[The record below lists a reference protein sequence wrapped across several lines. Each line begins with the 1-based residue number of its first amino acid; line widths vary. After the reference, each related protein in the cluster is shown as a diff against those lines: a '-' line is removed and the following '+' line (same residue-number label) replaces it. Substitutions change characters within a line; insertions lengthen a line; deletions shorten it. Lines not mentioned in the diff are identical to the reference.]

1 MLVLIT
7 TKTINQNPSFD
18 SIYKIIIEGVNISLV
33 SHPPHLLDQKNTASP
48 SSFIPFCAFQSQL
61 NISEPITF
69 LPDSSFPVC
78 NSFTPV
84 ALNGQLCYNIKVN
97 MTGRNGKDGGLVLVL
112 DLNEDRSLSF
122 DSLSHSE
129 AEEDFTMWRLDERD
143 QDARN
148 DPKIHLRL
156 LTPFIGIGGGSY
168 HMTSVTKMMGTE
180 SFLAMQ
186 EKDRRCVHEKAEDCQ
201 NRKIY
206 EKCGCFPW
214 ELQSIQ
220 VIFLVLQVVF
230 FITTS
235 LSFLSGGC
243 AVFSKRERLL

>member
-18 SIYKIIIEGVNISLV
+18 FIHKIIIEGVNISLV
-33 SHPPHLLDQKNTASP
+33 SHPPHLLDQKSTTSP

-69 LPDSSFPVC
+69 LPNSIFPVC

-122 DSLSHSE
+122 GSLSDSE
-129 AEEDFTMWRLDERD
+129 DEEDFTLHLDKRN
-143 QDARN
+143 QDAKN
-148 DPKIHLRL
+148 NAKIHLRL
-156 LTPFIGIGGGSY
+156 LTPFAGVGGGSY
-168 HMTSVTKMMGTE
+168 QLTSVKNVKGTDAFLDMEE
-180 SFLAMQ
+180 SERQ
-186 EKDRRCVHEKAEDCQ
+186 CVHERIEECQ
-201 NRKIY
+201 NRKMY
-206 EKCGCFPW
+206 KKCKCVPQEF
-214 ELQSIQ
+214 QSIQ
-220 VIFLVLQVVF
+220 VVSLFCLQNHF
-230 FITTS
+230 
-235 LSFLSGGC
+235 LSF
-243 AVFSKRERLL
+243 